1 MLHEPVMA
9 DERLAYDAWHQSVSG
24 SVALDTPWH
33 RMVQEAIDVRRDLA
47 GKRVL
52 EIACGRGDF
61 AGWCAALPTP
71 PALLVAADFSG
82 VAVRLA
88 QVAVKSSG
96 RVAFFEGDAQAIGLA
111 SDSFDTVICCE
122 TLEHLPQ
129 PRAALAEI
137 ARVLRPGGSLFLTA
151 PNYLGPMGAYR
162 GYLRLTGRRFS
173 EEGQPINRFLLA
185 PRLRRWVHQ
194 AGFRTVRRDGT
205 GHYLPW
211 PRRAP
216 ILLGTRVR
224 ALSLFGLH
232 SLTVAVKAQAVPE
245 TAPGGM
251 RRAGHRRATGAP
263 ARERRGA
270 EGSPQTT
277 EPGSGAEPQLRT
289 TSVCFVV
296 ESGTDARM
304 LEGLATRVELTVL
317 AREVPGGRAISQP
330 TGVAV
335 HVASANRLAF
345 AWRTFRSLMSER
357 YDAALVQGYGIAAL
371 ASNVAC
377 RIKGRPCWMLVC
389 SPAAE
394 YYAARRGTRRFSTL
408 TLGGIHTLAWLN
420 ARVGRGYVV
429 LSEYLSSVVSR
440 YAAGRQVRV
449 IPVYGG
455 DRLVFGPSG
464 IDRTTLRRTRG
475 LPASGAIVFNSSRVA
490 PEKDTETLIDA
501 FSRLVR
507 EGRDVYLLHRSGGH
521 REFMKAAEA
530 VGIGGR
536 VIAADAVDPRH
547 ELPLDYNAAD
557 VCVQASREEGLGFSV
572 LEALA
577 CGTPVVAT
585 AVGGLKETVQD
596 GVTGWTAPPGDAA
609 ALADALRQAI
619 DHPED
624 ARRRTAAG
632 AALVKARF
640 DSQRAFDQLA
650 DLLAQPMPSVR
661 RSPGL
666 R

>member
-1 MLHEPVMA
+1 MA

-24 SVALDTPWH
+24 CDALDTPWH

-61 AGWCAALPTP
+61 ASWCAAVPTP

-88 QVAVKSSG
+88 RVAVKSSG
-96 RVAFFEGDAQAIGLA
+96 RVAFFEADAQAIGLA

-122 TLEHLPQ
+122 TLEHLPH
-129 PRAALAEI
+129 PRAALAEL
-137 ARVLRPGGSLFLTA
+137 ARVLRPGGRLFLTA

-185 PRLRRWVHQ
+185 PRLRRWVRL
-194 AGFRTVRRDGT
+194 AGIRTVRRDGT

-216 ILLGTRVR
+216 ILLGTRLR
-224 ALSLFGLH
+224 GLSMFGLH
-232 SLTVAVKAQAVPE
+232 SLTVAVKARV
-245 TAPGGM
+245 
-251 RRAGHRRATGAP
+251 
-263 ARERRGA
+263 ERVAKR
-270 EGSPQTT
+270 S
-277 EPGSGAEPQLRT
+277 

-304 LEGLATRVELTVL
+304 LEGLAARVALTVL

-335 HVASANRLAF
+335 HMASANRLAF
-345 AWRTFRSLMSER
+345 AWRAFRSLMSEP

-377 RIKGRPCWMLVC
+377 RIKRKPCWMLVC

-394 YYAARRGTRRFSTL
+394 YYAARRGTRRRFSTL

-420 ARVGRGYVV
+420 ARIGRGYVV

-440 YAAGRQVRV
+440 YASGRQVRV
-449 IPVYGG
+449 IPVYGV
-455 DRLVFGPSG
+455 DRLVFAPSG
-464 IDRTTLRRTRG
+464 MDRTTLRRIRG
-475 LPASGAIVFNSSRVA
+475 LPASGAVVFNSSRVA
-490 PEKDTETLIDA
+490 PEKDTETLIEA

-530 VGIGGR
+530 VGIAGR

-632 AALVKARF
+632 AALVKVRF

-650 DLLAQPMPSVR
+650 DLLAQPMPGAR